1 MPQAEPSPAK
11 PWSRFDFLLTSRE
24 WAPEG
29 EKVYKNY
36 GRFNKPGSPDYNARF
51 DELMALIPTLKDEA
65 ALTQAYRELNVLF
78 MQYQPTI
85 PVVYRPDQYYEFSVR
100 HWTNFPTADDPYVP
114 PQLPGDRLGTN
125 MLWRLESVRAN

>member
-1 MPQAEPSPAK
+1 
-11 PWSRFDFLLTSRE
+11 
-24 WAPEG
+24 
-29 EKVYKNY
+29 
-36 GRFNKPGSPDYNARF
+36 
-51 DELMALIPTLKDEA
+51 LKDEA
-65 ALTQAYRELNVLF
+65 ALAQAYRELNVLF

-85 PVVYRPDQYYEFSVR
+85 PVVYRPDQFYEFSVR